1 MRNVLSLAQKSIL
14 MSKGGCGLAKH
25 ISSLFQFPMKI
36 QKSSVPDEWVKIA
49 PFTIHAKSGDAPL
62 PPPASCRCTQ
72 AMAGASERQFTE
84 AGKRCYHLPLS
95 AAPALFL
102 TQHFPSA
109 LLAG

>member
-1 MRNVLSLAQKSIL
+1 MRKVLSLAQKSIL

-72 AMAGASERQFTE
+72 AVAGASERQFTE
-84 AGKRCYHLPLS
+84 AGKDVITC
-95 AAPALFL
+95 
-102 TQHFPSA
+102 HFRQ
-109 LLAG
+109 LLHCF